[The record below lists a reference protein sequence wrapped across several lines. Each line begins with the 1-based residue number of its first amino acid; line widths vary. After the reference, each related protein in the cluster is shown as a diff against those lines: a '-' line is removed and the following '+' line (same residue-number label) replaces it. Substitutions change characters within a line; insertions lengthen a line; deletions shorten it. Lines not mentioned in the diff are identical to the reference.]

1 MKAYSLLLVF
11 IGCFALAQYSQ
22 STFAQTVT
30 PAHAASPQGAGHA
43 YITIINQVRGES
55 CCSPGSL
62 THLTTQLEYAVE
74 YELPTTF
81 VLRYDALTDPR
92 YTQLFLDYRA
102 RYPEL
107 IRTGVMVEIIPSLVE
122 DAHNKYPISNPK
134 SIEELVYT
142 GTEETWFQ
150 AQNAFTIGYSIEE
163 RIKIADTLLTKYQEV
178 FGEYPTLSSAWMIDT
193 DTLNYLHDAYD
204 VQVHQITREQWGTDS
219 YTLYGGPPHYPYP
232 ASRNWAFIPDFTEP
246 NAVHIIRQTTTD
258 PLYNYGDTTSRF
270 TSQPNDYARGNATTD
285 YFYTLMRNLL
295 LQPHAGF
302 ANLRLENSMD
312 EKYQVEFGKQLAF
325 IRKLNNE
332 GVLEVLEPTQA
343 AALFSDR
350 TTTVYT
356 RTEGARSAWWITT
369 ATYRVR
375 LTQNENGLTVT
386 DLRIYSNTWEDP
398 YRMRQA
404 NHEGYWVVPFLIDGS
419 RWHSHKDISSYP
431 HKFIPVKTDFFT
443 NPTHLTL
450 APHGS
455 ETIITTTPQGQ
466 VEVRRDDATLIARF
480 EKESI
485 IFPANAQYHP
495 QTPSQFPARY
505 DSQGDFTWYVDE
517 APGWGLTRKQC
528 DKTHCTFVPTT
539 NTSVH
544 KQSVISQ
551 YPYMYPEAVGRTL
564 SQTYTRVNVHNMFA
578 IATRNPVRLVL
589 EPHDSMNFPILLDAE
604 AEISVSPD
612 DTAITRLGELRKS
625 QQQYVDLDRHNGGQV
640 RVSIRMTQGGESFA
654 QTHTVYF
661 APNCKNSWQHCARH
675 PVQGVWYV
683 ITKIQDWWQGRR

>member
-1 MKAYSLLLVF
+1 MKAYSFLLTFLGYVLVV
-11 IGCFALAQYSQ
+11 
-22 STFAQTVT
+22 STLNMSFAQTTT
-30 PAHAASPQGAGHA
+30 PAPAHVV
-43 YITIINQVRGES
+43 IINQIRGES
-55 CCSPGSL
+55 CCSPGNL
-62 THLTTQLEYAVE
+62 EHTRTQLENAVR
-74 YELPTTF
+74 YKLPTTF

-92 YTQLFLDYRA
+92 YTD
-102 RYPEL
+102 L
-107 IRTGVMVEIIPSLVE
+107 ILSYQRLHPALIQTGVMVEIVPDLIRDTNARQCDIDPTTSLRMSGTCM
-122 DAHNKYPISNPK
+122 PIEYAGK
-134 SIEELVYT
+134 D
-142 GTEETWFQ
+142 ETWFQ
-150 AQNAFTIGYSIEE
+150 AQNVFTIGYPIES
-163 RIKIADTLLTKYQEV
+163 RTLIVDTLFGKYYET
-178 FGEYPTLSSAWMIDT
+178 FGEYPAVSSAWMIDT
-193 DTLNYLHDAYD
+193 DTLNYLHDRYG

-232 ASRNWAFIPDFTEP
+232 ASRNWIFIPDFNETNP
-246 NAVHIIRQTTTD
+246 VHIIRQTTTD
-258 PLYNYGDTTSRF
+258 PLYNYGDTLSRF
-270 TSQPNDYARGNATTD
+270 TSQPNDYARGNASID

-295 LQPHAGF
+295 TQPHVGF
-302 ANLRLENSMD
+302 ANLGLENSMD
-312 EKYQVEFGKQLAF
+312 EAYQKEFGRQLAF
-325 IRKLNNE
+325 IQTLRDAGSMTVVRPQDAGE
-332 GVLEVLEPTQA
+332 FFAQERV
-343 AALFSDR
+343 
-350 TTTVYT
+350 TVYT

-419 RWHSHKDISSYP
+419 RWHSYKDISSYP

-466 VEVRRDDATLIARF
+466 VEVRSDDATLIARF
-480 EKESI
+480 ARESI
-485 IFPANAQYHP
+485 ILPANAQYHP

-505 DSQGDFTWYVDE
+505 DSQGDFTWYVDGTS
-517 APGWGLTRKQC
+517 AWGLTRKQC
-528 DKTHCTFVPTT
+528 DNTHCTFVPTT

-551 YPYMYPEAVGRTL
+551 YPYLYPEAVGRTL

-578 IATRNPVRLVL
+578 IAGRNPVRLVL
-589 EPHDSMNFPILLDAE
+589 EPHDDMNFPILLDTE

-612 DTAITRLGELRKS
+612 DTAITRLGDLRKS